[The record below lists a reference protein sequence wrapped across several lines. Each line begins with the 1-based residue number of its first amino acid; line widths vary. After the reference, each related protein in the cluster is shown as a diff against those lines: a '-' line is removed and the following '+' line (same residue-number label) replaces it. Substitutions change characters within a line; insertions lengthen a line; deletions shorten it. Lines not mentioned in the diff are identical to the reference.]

1 MRLSCSVL
9 FLLTKSLKKIYFVSW
24 NKAEKKSILDEKPE
38 NELNWNEISIAIDK
52 IEIKI
57 NES

>member
-38 NELNWNEISIAIDK
+38 NELNWNEISTAIDK